1 MECPAAASTVDR
13 ELSARQGAGQ
23 TQAEEMQVT
32 RELGFDLTNVAQAAL
47 LATLAPS
54 SEHSYAVSGSGAPSG
69 TFASLEPLSLPLASA
84 PTCGERAGVEQT
96 MSFERS
102 FGWFVPVG
110 PAISDR
116 SPCAGHHC
124 LSWRTVAKPHV
135 ARTPRVTGH
144 SGSTACDDQEH
155 QKHRPALS

>member
-84 PTCGERAGVEQT
+84 PTCGERAGALN
-96 MSFERS
+96 
-102 FGWFVPVG
+102 GLLAG
-110 PAISDR
+110 L
-116 SPCAGHHC
+116 SPLG
-124 LSWRTVAKPHV
+124 LPSP
-135 ARTPRVTGH
+135 
-144 SGSTACDDQEH
+144 TAA
-155 QKHRPALS
+155 PALGTIVSPGGLLPNLMSPGPLGSPVTQAPPPVTTKSTKSIGRL